1 MEDINRKNSFEDKK
15 VGKIENYNVNKN
27 IYINNNKD
35 EMIKNKDK
43 LIGFSLNNNSN
54 DIQIKSSFSKE
65 FFSEKEKKYNDIHNN
80 QDKEKANKS
89 NEEINNIDQKNI
101 KKYFYIKDFIL
112 VNKLNC
118 EILRI
123 KERLIQ
129 LIIKKEYQN
138 QLI

>member
-1 MEDINRKNSFEDKK
+1 MEDINRKTFEDKK
-15 VGKIENYNVNKN
+15 EGKIENYNVNKN